1 QAVGPGFSSVGRGS
15 VGDNQLQIAVLEVVS
30 CARLGGIPGGGN
42 FRRLRFCFYRLGYTQ
57 QLIISGR
64 EITILIQVS
73 DYEFCRCPNSRT
85 NIHGA
90 ELPKQMISKSG
101 RLGKKI
107 FKGRALYIFEV
118 ASAAVTGIKI
128 VAEKRTKIY
137 LVEWIFF
144 FFRRSSFT
152 IR

>member
-1 QAVGPGFSSVGRGS
+1 
-15 VGDNQLQIAVLEVVS
+15 
-30 CARLGGIPGGGN
+30 
-42 FRRLRFCFYRLGYTQ
+42 

-101 RLGKKI
+101 RLGKKN
-107 FKGRALYIFEV
+107 FKGKPLNIFEV
-118 ASAAVTGIKI
+118 ASASVTGIKI

-144 FFRRSSFT
+144 FFRRSGFT
-152 IR
+152 IRWIIPDFRAVTGFAITGLLASSYFIEQRH